1 MAKEIELAPGK
12 WVGGSHPCFI
22 IAEVGQN
29 HQGDMDI
36 AKSLIRAAKVSADA
50 LYSLAVPF
58 MKIGS
63 GDTNNFPLLQHV
75 ATKKVPLVVSTGMQN
90 METVHSVYNLLTAAK
105 SQFCL
110 LHCVSAYP
118 TPAEDVNLR
127 VIQTYKQEFPDT
139 PIGYSGHE
147 LGTAISVAAV
157 AMGAQVLERHITLD
171 KSWKGSDHVCS
182 LTPLEFLDLVNQVRI
197 VEAALGNSIK
207 QFQPSEE
214 PCYNKLGKTLVA
226 ARDLSAGDHIT
237 ADSVKVKVA
246 EPKGCPAERYNDII
260 GKELVRDVQED
271 ESIMSTD
278 VI

>member
-1 MAKEIELAPGK
+1 M
-12 WVGGSHPCFI
+12 
-22 IAEVGQN
+22 
-29 HQGDMDI
+29 
-36 AKSLIRAAKVSADA
+36 
-50 LYSLAVPF
+50 
-58 MKIGS
+58 
-63 GDTNNFPLLQHV
+63 
-75 ATKKVPLVVSTGMQN
+75 
-90 METVHSVYNLLTAAK
+90 
-105 SQFCL
+105 
-110 LHCVSAYP
+110 
-118 TPAEDVNLR
+118 
-127 VIQTYKQEFPDT
+127 
-139 PIGYSGHE
+139 
-147 LGTAISVAAV
+147 
-157 AMGAQVLERHITLD
+157 LERHITLD

-278 VI
+278 VIWSHHLDSFLCRIFSMRKLFFHILKNKLSNSCGCIKYCNFKIWSRTADL